1 MLKTNIQLTDQKKG
15 TLLAFTAIMFITPDS
30 LFIRLS
36 TIESWNLI
44 FYRGFIPFFV
54 VFLGLLIIQKGKIIT
69 ALINNG
75 WHGIAYAVTFTI
87 TNILFVIS
95 IENTSVAN
103 TLIMISLA
111 PMLSAVISLIFLKE
125 NPDKKT
131 WIAIIITTL
140 AVIYIFFDSFE
151 KGDMM
156 GNFFGLVCATGL
168 AAGAVIIRS
177 VKQLNLVPSAMMGKL
192 LVALIALLIFQRF
205 IEFLY
210 SKQNKVWLLRNKG
223 INYDQGSFKLI
234 ALVHISWMISIFYFG
249 LKDLEINHFFIILFL
264 FVTVWM
270 YISNASTLS
279 ATFFAI
285 PPFDS
290 SCVGLKTGIGA
301 SGLILSISP

>member
-75 WHGIAYAVTFTI
+75 WHGIAYAVTFAI

-131 WIAIIITTL
+131 WTAIIITTL

-151 KGDMM
+151 KGDMK

-168 AAGAVIIRS
+168 AVGAVIIRS

-192 LVALIALLIFQRF
+192 LVAIIALLFADNLNLEGSDLIIIPTMCIMCVAIPFVLVTLAPRYITAAEVNLF
-205 IEFLY
+205 FLLETILGPIW
-210 SKQNKVWLLRNKG
+210 VWLIIHEQPSMETIIGG
-223 INYDQGSFKLI
+223 IVIISTITAHSFLT
-234 ALVHISWMISIFYFG
+234 
-249 LKDLEINHFFIILFL
+249 LK
-264 FVTVWM
+264 
-270 YISNASTLS
+270 
-279 ATFFAI
+279 
-285 PPFDS
+285 
-290 SCVGLKTGIGA
+290 KT
-301 SGLILSISP
+301 